1 MIYQRPTM
9 NPEQRAAM
17 IEAAREALLSETGA
31 GEYLDYVAAS
41 WSKHDSVEVHGDLD
55 LGLLVEALAE
65 KWEEVRI
72 P

>member
-17 IEAAREALLSETGA
+17 IETAREALLSETGA
-31 GEYLDYVAAS
+31 GEHLDLVAPS
-41 WSKHDSVEVHGDLD
+41 WGQPESVEIDGVLD